1 MEVVY
6 LMMLFGFL
14 LIGIGFFL
22 IVEGEKKTKKELQG
36 EENDNWSKTTPR
48 ISRSSR

>member
-6 LMMLFGFL
+6 LMMLFGVL

-36 EENDNWSKTTPR
+36 EENDIWNKDTPR
-48 ISRSSR
+48 ITRSDR

>member
-6 LMMLFGFL
+6 LMRLFGVL

-22 IVEGEKKTKKELQG
+22 IVEGEKKTKNELQG
-36 EENDNWSKTTPR
+36 EENDSWNKATPR
-48 ISRSSR
+48 ISRGGK

>member
-6 LMMLFGFL
+6 LMMLFGVL

-22 IVEGEKKTKKELQG
+22 IVEGEKKTKKEWQG
-36 EENDNWSKTTPR
+36 EENDSWNKDTPR
-48 ISRSSR
+48 ITRSGR